1 MPNIPG
7 FPMMKKLVAFLV
19 VLMTFAGQ
27 LAFAGDQSDKDDKLD
42 PQTEKLRN
50 EFGLARLMF
59 LRQVVKDSELDS
71 SIRDAVVKVCDET
84 REQILAAVDREKND
98 PSEDEDRKQTIKD
111 LGDKFSEDSH
121 EAMKSDPNADKVIG
135 RQIQQLTYELEL
147 IRKGQLVEKMGDL
160 ELTEEQKSSIEE
172 IAEKAKKKTKSKTA
186 DEVSKDEQAMKALL
200 DARKKVREKLDDE
213 QKTQWN
219 AFVSENAGKS
229 NKPKL
234 GDVAPKP

>member
-27 LAFAGDQSDKDDKLD
+27 LAFAGDKSDKDDKLD

-71 SIRDAVVKVCDET
+71 SIRDALVKVCDET
-84 REQILAAVDREKND
+84 REQILAAVDREKNE
-98 PSEDEDRKQTIKD
+98 PTEDEDRKQTIKD
-111 LGDKFSEDSH
+111 LADKFSEDSH
-121 EAMKSDPNADKVIG
+121 EAIKSDPNADKVIG

-147 IRKGQLVEKMGDL
+147 IRKGQLVEKMSDL

-229 NKPKL
+229 NKSRL
-234 GDVAPKP
+234 GNVAPTP